1 MKKLLI
7 RLSVVAGILVVLFIV
22 ISFILATITNRSV
35 TNLRNEIIKSGDYL
49 DIEDYPLMQVSDQ
62 ENAYKLLLEIED
74 QLNAFEKQILDA
86 KLDVAFD
93 TDEWNSLPA
102 QDLEKITELINGNTE
117 LFADLYRV
125 SECQGFRSE
134 FEPTD
139 GFAAALPHLTQ
150 IRSVCR
156 AFSIKAFVDASQGKG
171 DEAIDSSLAILRIGR
186 FANSEPLLITYLV
199 SIACESLSL
208 GTTHQVCE
216 ISEVSANKIDQ
227 YLEALNE
234 IDTYQSVI
242 DAIKGERSMAV
253 MTFEQIRSGTLNTD
267 LDSQVSGVTKLSG
280 YWFTDAYLN
289 DDEAA
294 YLTIISKQL
303 AVLREPKEIRDRA
316 INEAINSLQKSNLRF
331 ILTKLIL
338 PALGNVV
345 DASDRL
351 EAQIRCLRLSL
362 IARRTNAAGLDS
374 IEVDPELKLDP
385 FTQKPLI
392 SRSLQDQLLIYSVGP
407 NLIDDQ
413 GAIVSTEENPRP
425 LDIGFGPST
434 VRASK
439 LENQSNE
446 DPAN

>member
-7 RLSVVAGILVVLFIV
+7 RLAFGAGVLVFSFIV

-35 TNLRNEIIKSGDYL
+35 TKLRDEIIQSGDYL
-49 DIEDYPLMQVSDQ
+49 DIKDYPLIQVPDS
-62 ENAYKLLLEIED
+62 ENAYNRLLEIED

-86 KLDVAFD
+86 ELDVVFD
-93 TDEWNSLPA
+93 TDEWNSINA
-102 QDLEKITELINGNTE
+102 QDLEKITELIKGNTE
-117 LFADLYRV
+117 LFVNLYRV
-125 SECQGFRSE
+125 SECKGFRSK

-150 IRSVCR
+150 IRSACR
-156 AFSIKAFVDASQGKG
+156 ALSVKAFVDASQGKG
-171 DEAIDSSLAILRIGR
+171 DEAMNASLAILRIGR

-208 GTTHQVCE
+208 GTTYQVCE
-216 ISEVSANKIDQ
+216 ISEVSTNKIDQ
-227 YLEALNE
+227 YLSVLNE

-253 MTFEQIRSGTLNTD
+253 MTFEQIRSGTLNAD
-267 LDSQVSGVTKLSG
+267 IDSQVSGVSKLSG

-362 IARRTNAAGLDS
+362 IASRTNATSLNS

-392 SRSLQDQLLIYSVGP
+392 SQTLQNKLLIYSVGP

-425 LDIGFGPST
+425 LDIGFGPSAE
-434 VRASK
+434 RASK
-439 LENQSNE
+439 LQP
-446 DPAN
+446 PAN

>member
-1 MKKLLI
+1 
-7 RLSVVAGILVVLFIV
+7 
-22 ISFILATITNRSV
+22 
-35 TNLRNEIIKSGDYL
+35 
-49 DIEDYPLMQVSDQ
+49 
-62 ENAYKLLLEIED
+62 
-74 QLNAFEKQILDA
+74 
-86 KLDVAFD
+86 
-93 TDEWNSLPA
+93 
-102 QDLEKITELINGNTE
+102 
-117 LFADLYRV
+117 
-125 SECQGFRSE
+125 
-134 FEPTD
+134 
-139 GFAAALPHLTQ
+139 
-150 IRSVCR
+150 
-156 AFSIKAFVDASQGKG
+156 
-171 DEAIDSSLAILRIGR
+171 
-186 FANSEPLLITYLV
+186 V

-208 GTTHQVCE
+208 GTTYQVCE
-216 ISEVSANKIDQ
+216 ISEVSTNKIDQ
-227 YLEALNE
+227 YLSVLNE

-253 MTFEQIRSGTLNTD
+253 MTFEQIRSGTLNAD
-267 LDSQVSGVTKLSG
+267 IDSQVSGVSKLSG

-345 DASDRL
+345 DATDRL

-362 IARRTNAAGLDS
+362 IASRTNATSLNS

-385 FTQKPLI
+385 YTEKPLI
-392 SRSLQDQLLIYSVGP
+392 SQTLQNKLLIYSVGP

-434 VRASK
+434 ERESK
-439 LENQSNE
+439 LQP
-446 DPAN
+446 PAN